1 MKVKGKSLSHVQL
14 LATPWT
20 AAYEAP
26 LFIGFSRQE
35 YWSGVPLPSPIPTI
49 RYKINCKGAGP
60 TDLLRTCWAPQAGEV
75 KFPCCPAVVSAC
87 LLSVLWVQGI
97 LAVRTGDTSDDK
109 ADGAAATPPS
119 RALTLMPAVGKEG
132 ALPWTEV
139 GAPGCRE
146 QPEWLDGATARTRNW
161 ER

>member
-1 MKVKGKSLSHVQL
+1 M
-14 LATPWT
+14 
-20 AAYEAP
+20 
-26 LFIGFSRQE
+26 
-35 YWSGVPLPSPIPTI
+35 
-49 RYKINCKGAGP
+49 
-60 TDLLRTCWAPQAGEV
+60 
-75 KFPCCPAVVSAC
+75 
-87 LLSVLWVQGI
+87 QGI